1 MNGREAMGRLAQR
14 VKASMGRYRLVWLVI
29 LAGLILLLLPT
40 GEKEGEAREETEQ
53 TQSAFDLAATEARLS
68 QALSK
73 IHGAG
78 EVTVVLTVAN
88 GPRQILAENVDRDG
102 SQGEEKTETVVLSRG
117 SGSQETVTVQEIY
130 PRYQG
135 ALLVCAGGDDPTV
148 RLQLTEAMSALTGL
162 GADKISIS
170 QESEEKPMKLWKRNA
185 IAAAI
190 VLFVCGAV
198 YLNWSYSQ
206 DTAAGKNLG
215 EAALVGSQNDP
226 LLEKQKEGAAAEEG
240 AAGEEGAQTEEGAAA
255 QEGADA
261 ESGTYFSTARLNR
274 QQARDNALSLL
285 QEAAEDEKADQ
296 SSVDQANAAIQTMA
310 DYTMTE
316 AQIENLITAK
326 GYTDCV
332 AFLGEDSISVVVSA
346 MENGMTDADA
356 ARIGEIV
363 MEQTGLKADQ
373 IKIIEAE

>member
-1 MNGREAMGRLAQR
+1 
-14 VKASMGRYRLVWLVI
+14 
-29 LAGLILLLLPT
+29 
-40 GEKEGEAREETEQ
+40 
-53 TQSAFDLAATEARLS
+53 
-68 QALSK
+68 
-73 IHGAG
+73 
-78 EVTVVLTVAN
+78 
-88 GPRQILAENVDRDG
+88 
-102 SQGEEKTETVVLSRG
+102 
-117 SGSQETVTVQEIY
+117 
-130 PRYQG
+130 
-135 ALLVCAGGDDPTV
+135 
-148 RLQLTEAMSALTGL
+148 
-162 GADKISIS
+162 
-170 QESEEKPMKLWKRNA
+170 MKLWKRNA

-226 LLEKQKEGAAAEEG
+226 LTQNTEDTDQQS
-240 AAGEEGAQTEEGAAA
+240 AGEEGDQTTTTG
-255 QEGADA
+255 
-261 ESGTYFSTARLNR
+261 
-274 QQARDNALSLL
+274 QAV
-285 QEAAEDEKADQ
+285 DE
-296 SSVDQANAAIQTMA
+296 ANAAIQTMA

-346 MENGMTDADA
+346 TENGMTDSDA

-363 MEQTGLKADQ
+363 MEQTGLSADQ

>member
-1 MNGREAMGRLAQR
+1 
-14 VKASMGRYRLVWLVI
+14 
-29 LAGLILLLLPT
+29 
-40 GEKEGEAREETEQ
+40 
-53 TQSAFDLAATEARLS
+53 
-68 QALSK
+68 
-73 IHGAG
+73 
-78 EVTVVLTVAN
+78 
-88 GPRQILAENVDRDG
+88 
-102 SQGEEKTETVVLSRG
+102 
-117 SGSQETVTVQEIY
+117 
-130 PRYQG
+130 
-135 ALLVCAGGDDPTV
+135 
-148 RLQLTEAMSALTGL
+148 
-162 GADKISIS
+162 
-170 QESEEKPMKLWKRNA
+170 MKLWKRNA
-185 IAAAI
+185 VVAVI
-190 VLFVCGAV
+190 VLFVCAAV

-206 DTAAGKNLG
+206 EGNGASAGTGKVLG
-215 EAALVGSQNDP
+215 EAALVGGS
-226 LLEKQKEGAAAEEG
+226 
-240 AAGEEGAQTEEGAAA
+240 
-255 QEGADA
+255 GADTDA
-261 ESGTYFSTARLNR
+261 LFGNKGGASPTPSASDGTETQAPQMSSGYFASARLNR

-296 SSVDQANAAIQTMA
+296 NSVDQANAAIQTMA

>member
-1 MNGREAMGRLAQR
+1 
-14 VKASMGRYRLVWLVI
+14 
-29 LAGLILLLLPT
+29 
-40 GEKEGEAREETEQ
+40 
-53 TQSAFDLAATEARLS
+53 
-68 QALSK
+68 
-73 IHGAG
+73 
-78 EVTVVLTVAN
+78 
-88 GPRQILAENVDRDG
+88 
-102 SQGEEKTETVVLSRG
+102 
-117 SGSQETVTVQEIY
+117 
-130 PRYQG
+130 
-135 ALLVCAGGDDPTV
+135 
-148 RLQLTEAMSALTGL
+148 
-162 GADKISIS
+162 
-170 QESEEKPMKLWKRNA
+170 MKLWKRNA

-240 AAGEEGAQTEEGAAA
+240 AAGEEGGQTEG
-255 QEGADA
+255 GADA